1 MLVALALVMLI
12 ASYLS
17 GSIPLFITFSEVR
30 LPHHPFPFSWNNV
43 GLL

>member
-30 LPHHPFPFSWNNV
+30 LPRLRFPFGWNNM